1 MVRDPMRSGRIN
13 VKLSKIRFPEICP
26 VCLSEPEDLVF
37 VTVIEKKTDDYAS
50 SSWTRQDKTDIALQA
65 SSDAVTFA
73 IPTCLRHGSKS
84 IRTLRTKLIAVL
96 GLFILFYPI
105 LFYLLRINVALVYS
119 RSLVEPLIGFIT
131 FTAILVLILLYGLF
145 PRALER
151 AIRFHEVDRV
161 KDTVV
166 ISMSN
171 GEYRDHFLEINEM
184 QIIESSKDTSSGA
197 ERTGD

>member
-1 MVRDPMRSGRIN
+1 MVRDSISSGRIS
-13 VKLSKIRFPEICP
+13 VKMSKIRFPEICP

-50 SSWTRQDKTDIALQA
+50 SSWTRQDRVDIPLQA
-65 SSDAVTFA
+65 SNDAVTFV

-84 IRTLRTKLIAVL
+84 VRTLRTKLIAAI
-96 GLFILFYPI
+96 GFFILFYPI

-119 RSLVEPLIGFIT
+119 RPLAEPLIGLIAVM
-131 FTAILVLILLYGLF
+131 AILVLILLYGLF

-151 AIRFHEVDRV
+151 AIRFHDVSRV

-171 GEYRDHFLEINEM
+171 GEYRDHFLEINEL
-184 QIIESSKDTSSGA
+184 QIAETNKDTSS
-197 ERTGD
+197 